1 MESYETPTI
10 TELGSVA
17 DFTRGDIF
25 AWQFDGMTLAEVI
38 QSVQDG
44 GHALGVS

>member
-17 DFTRGDIF
+17 DFTRGDSV
-25 AWQFDGMTLAEVI
+25 ALDWDGRLFHRDN
-38 QSVQDG
+38 SG
-44 GHALGVS
+44 GGTPTS

>member
-1 MESYETPTI
+1 MESYQAPTI

-38 QSVQDG
+38 QSVEDG